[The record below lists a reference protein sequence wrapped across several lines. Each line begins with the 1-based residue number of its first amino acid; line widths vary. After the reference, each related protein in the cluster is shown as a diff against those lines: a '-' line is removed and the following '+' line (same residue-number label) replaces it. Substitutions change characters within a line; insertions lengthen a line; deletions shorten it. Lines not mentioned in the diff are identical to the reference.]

1 MTDSNPPETSG
12 TFHVPAYVLPVI
24 VFSQFCGTSLWFASN
39 GVLGELTYTF
49 NLEPSALGHLTSAVQ
64 FGFISGTLVFA
75 LLALADRFPP
85 SRVFFWSAFLG
96 ALANLGMV
104 WEGNTFT
111 TLLVLR
117 YITGFFLAGIYP
129 VGMKIASDYYRKG
142 LGTSLGYLVGALV
155 LGTAFPHLLNIG
167 SFGIPWKSILLVT
180 SVLAT
185 LGGIMIWVLPDG
197 PFRKPM
203 ERPEFAAFFLVFQKR
218 GFRTS
223 AFGYFGHMWELYT
236 FWAFVPLILETYLDL
251 HPELEASTPLWSFMI
266 IGIGGPACVLGGYL
280 SRQMG
285 VKRVAAVSL
294 LLSGI
299 CCLLVPWAYLL
310 PAEIFLLFL
319 LFWGMVVIAD
329 SPLFSTLVAQHSAAQ
344 RKGTAL
350 TIVTSIGFAITI
362 VSIEAMGWLQKTF
375 DTPMVYLLLALGPLF
390 GLISLLL
397 DRDNTTF

>member
-1 MTDSNPPETSG
+1 MTDLDPPEASQA
-12 TFHVPAYVLPVI
+12 FRVPAYVLPVI

-39 GVLGELTYTF
+39 GVLGELTDTF
-49 NLEPSALGHLTSAVQ
+49 NLGPSALGHLTSSIQ

-104 WEGNTFT
+104 WKGNTFT

-167 SFGIPWKSILLVT
+167 SLGIPWKSILLVT

-203 ERPEFAAFFLVFQKR
+203 ERPEFAAFLLVFQKR

-236 FWAFVPLILETYLDL
+236 FWAFVPLILQTYLDSY
-251 HPELEASTPLWSFMI
+251 PELEASTPLWSFII

-285 VKRVAAVSL
+285 VKRVAAISL

-299 CCLLVPWAYLL
+299 CCLLAPWAYLL
-310 PAEIFLLFL
+310 PLEIFLLFL
-319 LFWGMVVIAD
+319 MFWGMVVIAD
-329 SPLFSTLVAQHSAAQ
+329 SPLFSTLVAHHSAAQ

-350 TIVTSIGFAITI
+350 TIVTSIGFAVTI

-390 GLISLLL
+390 GLISLMM
-397 DRDNTTF
+397 DKEKATF